1 MLRAAVLTASLVLSC
16 ETSFA
21 KDLGVRGEVFP
32 VAEPD
37 LFSQI
42 QSRFNALEATGE
54 VDRINERLRKRA
66 LASAER
72 PPRVAGIS
80 ATIQPRSYLFDPTIT
95 VQTDITTPDGQVL
108 ARAGDQFN
116 PLDYTAMRQRL
127 VFFDGDSAA
136 QIEWARLE
144 IANSD
149 DVVQPILVGGPVL
162 ELSRDWRRQVFYD
175 QGGKITGQFGITH
188 VPARVTR
195 SGDHLLV
202 EEVLP

>member
-1 MLRAAVLTASLVLSC
+1 MLRVAALMASLVLFC
-16 ETSFA
+16 ETSYA

-37 LFSQI
+37 LFSEI
-42 QSRFNALEATGE
+42 QARFNALEATGE
-54 VDRINERLRKRA
+54 VDRINQRLRDRA

-80 ATIQPRSYLFDPTIT
+80 ATLEPRSYLFDPTVT
-95 VQTDITTPDGQVL
+95 VERDITTPDGHIL
-108 ARAGDQFN
+108 ARAGDEFN
-116 PLDYTAMRQRL
+116 PLDYTALRQRL
-127 VFFDGDSAA
+127 VFFDGDIAD
-136 QIEWARLE
+136 QVEWARTE

-149 DVVQPILVGGPVL
+149 EVVQPILVGGPVL
-162 ELSRDWRRQVFYD
+162 ELSRDWRRQVFFD
-175 QGGKITGQFGITH
+175 QGGKITGQLGITH

-195 SGDHLLV
+195 SGNRLLV